1 MKEAPQ
7 SLLDTDRLDNIVRLL
22 NIANKLDG
30 SIAEVGVY
38 RGGSAYYLDLL
49 SNGKNVYL
57 CDTFEG
63 IPYKG
68 ELDKHEI
75 GDFDAVSYE
84 DIRERFPSAII
95 LKGIFPDTAEIAI
108 NENQT
113 FCFVHLD
120 ADQYKSTVDSLNYFY
135 PKMVEGGVIIFDD
148 WGWLPGVDLAITE
161 FFKDKPEE
169 ISQEVDMQCYIIKK

>member
-57 CDTFEG
+57 CDTFGG

-84 DIRERFPSAII
+84 DIRERFPNAII
-95 LKGIFPDTAEIAI
+95 PVSYT
-108 NENQT
+108 
-113 FCFVHLD
+113 HLR
-120 ADQYKSTVDSLNYFY
+120 AHETGRNLV
-135 PKMVEGGVIIFDD
+135 
-148 WGWLPGVDLAITE
+148 
-161 FFKDKPEE
+161 
-169 ISQEVDMQCYIIKK
+169 CR